1 MPLRAS
7 HIIMI
12 YFIMGATMFGG
23 GAVSYDNSGVTQ
35 FFVKQD
41 GDGGVSPADGPES
54 KLTGVSSVITNLI
67 GAFGGPAI
75 LVWNLFVGLLAWMH
89 WPVVVLIENAAPPR
103 VTILLG
109 GTLVVAFY
117 MATIR
122 LVKSSA

>member
-1 MPLRAS
+1 MPIRAS
-7 HIIMI
+7 NIIII
-12 YFIMGATMFGG
+12 YFIIGAVMFGG
-23 GAVSYDNSGVTQ
+23 GAVTFDNSGVTQ
-35 FFVKQD
+35 FFITQEPD
-41 GDGGVSPADGPES
+41 GVTPADDTKERLDGVSG
-54 KLTGVSSVITNLI
+54 VITNLI
-67 GAFGGPAI
+67 GSFGGPAI

-89 WPVVVLIENAAPPR
+89 WPLVVLIENAAPPR